1 MRSGL
6 MNRNTIRLNVMGDDG
21 KIINRRGETVNAPDY
36 ILMLLVSA
44 LTVFGVVMVFS
55 ASYYNSIN
63 YTGSP
68 YSYLWSQGFYAL
80 TGFGLMMFASIVDYH
95 FIEVLAKPIG
105 VIGLILLL
113 LVLTPLGIE
122 AGGATRWLKLG
133 VTIMPGEIAKAVT
146 IIVGAAYFAEDMI
159 RAKRIKGVAIYIAYT
174 ILICFLIYK
183 QPNMS
188 TAITVFIIAMG
199 VGFVAG
205 IKWRYIFTL
214 VGAAIAGVVVIAL
227 KSDNYLTDR
236 LKGFLNPFENSLDE
250 GFQASQ
256 SLIAFG
262 TGGLTGKGLGQ
273 SVQKNLYLPEP
284 QNDFIL
290 AIIGEELGYIGILIL
305 YITFALVIW
314 RVLRIAI
321 RSRDNFGLL
330 FASGVA
336 IMIGA
341 QLLLNIAVVTAIMP
355 PTGIAL
361 PFISAGGN
369 ALWIFMGLI
378 GVVLNISRHT
388 IPVEDNE

>member
-214 VGAAIAGVVVIAL
+214 VGAAIAGVVAIAL

-262 TGGLTGKGLGQ
+262 TGGLTGKGRGQ

>member
-214 VGAAIAGVVVIAL
+214 VGAAIAGVVAIAL

>member
-1 MRSGL
+1 M
-6 MNRNTIRLNVMGDDG
+6 
-21 KIINRRGETVNAPDY
+21 
-36 ILMLLVSA
+36 
-44 LTVFGVVMVFS
+44 
-55 ASYYNSIN
+55 
-63 YTGSP
+63 
-68 YSYLWSQGFYAL
+68 
-80 TGFGLMMFASIVDYH
+80 
-95 FIEVLAKPIG
+95 
-105 VIGLILLL
+105 
-113 LVLTPLGIE
+113 
-122 AGGATRWLKLG
+122 
-133 VTIMPGEIAKAVT
+133 
-146 IIVGAAYFAEDMI
+146 
-159 RAKRIKGVAIYIAYT
+159 
-174 ILICFLIYK
+174 
-183 QPNMS
+183 
-188 TAITVFIIAMG
+188 
-199 VGFVAG
+199 
-205 IKWRYIFTL
+205 
-214 VGAAIAGVVVIAL
+214 VGAAIAGVVAIAL

>member
-146 IIVGAAYFAEDMI
+146 IIVGAAYFSEDMI